1 MSEWEQRED
10 GKRQAEVRAARAASI
25 RVLRPLDERTEGGT
39 ARGRSCH
46 SYDYRRR
53 SVGREEAPSFLVQ
66 NTAAVE
72 WPAEM
77 AANRREEEKE
87 GGREGGKT
95 GVSQRIMNIR
105 IPCPPSLARSDIA
118 ERELGHP
125 LSHPARST
133 PAQPHLTT

>member
-25 RVLRPLDERTEGGT
+25 RVLRPLDGRREGRPEVDHAIHMIIDVG
-39 ARGRSCH
+39 
-46 SYDYRRR
+46 R
-53 SVGREEAPSFLVQ
+53 SVGQEEAPSFLVQ

-105 IPCPPSLARSDIA
+105 IPCRSDIA
-118 ERELGHP
+118 KRELGHP
-125 LSHPARST
+125 LSHPA
-133 PAQPHLTT
+133 PLTRCLA